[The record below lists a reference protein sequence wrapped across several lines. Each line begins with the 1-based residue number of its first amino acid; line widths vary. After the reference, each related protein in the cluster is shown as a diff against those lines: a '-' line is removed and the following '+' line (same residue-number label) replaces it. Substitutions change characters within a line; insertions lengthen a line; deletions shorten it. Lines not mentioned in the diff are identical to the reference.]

1 MTKISAKLAKKIEKL
16 VEYINGMGVD
26 EKIALHNTYC
36 AAANCMDDC
45 IYTMGELEEILDE
58 EEKTMSKT
66 LLKKITMETGGGES
80 REYPGTGCAYVLGSA
95 ELTEEET
102 AVLTDA
108 EEDEAERNV
117 SISLKIGY
125 DETEV
130 TLEFYK
136 ILAAATVRVECDSV
150 EVYGELYYPDLEE
163 IVEAVEALPEE
174 VYAEL
179 FDGMTDE
186 EIQKAV
192 VDAGLCDE
200 IDCQCAHVL
209 KAAVEKA
216 CKAAGLPFESL
227 EFKPFAMWE
236 D

>member
-1 MTKISAKLAKKIEKL
+1 
-16 VEYINGMGVD
+16 
-26 EKIALHNTYC
+26 
-36 AAANCMDDC
+36 
-45 IYTMGELEEILDE
+45 
-58 EEKTMSKT
+58 MS
-66 LLKKITMETGGGES
+66 KKITMETCGGDS
-80 REYPGTGCAYVLGSA
+80 RAYPGTGCVYVLGTA
-95 ELTEEET
+95 ELTEEES

-108 EEDEAERNV
+108 DEDAAERNV
-117 SISLKIGY
+117 RIPLKIG
-125 DETEV
+125 DDKKEV
-130 TLEFYK
+130 TLEFYR
-136 ILAAATVRVECDSV
+136 ILAAATVCVEFDSV
-150 EVYGELYYPDLEE
+150 EVYGELYYPDTEA
-163 IVEAVEALPEE
+163 IVEAVEALPEG

-186 EIQKAV
+186 EIREAV
-192 VDAGLCDE
+192 VEAGLCEE